1 VARLPGRGRHDRRA
15 AHATHGWPGLLVIRV
30 ASESEQ
36 QARRKKEI
44 LGGPDNSLSGLRAR
58 ASNKRTVPPTACAFG
73 APITSN
79 RGHPR
84 QRATSEKEKRN
95 PGWPGQLVVRVASE
109 SEQQADS
116 GFRRLFASGEPRLQA
131 IGATPHKGG
140 LRVARTTRCP
150 GCARER
156 ATSEPSHLP
165 LAPSA
170 PRLQVIGAT
179 RGFRRLF
186 ASGEPRL
193 QAIGATRGRH
203 DRRAAHTT
211 AQIRPSRSRL
221 AERRCPGFTPGRARR
236 FPAAVTSRAP

>member
-84 QRATSEKEKRN
+84 QRATSAKEKRN

-150 GCARER
+150 GCERKR

-179 RGFRRLF
+179 PHKGGLRVAR
-186 ASGEPRL
+186 
-193 QAIGATRGRH
+193 
-203 DRRAAHTT
+203 TT
-211 AQIRPSRSRL
+211 
-221 AERRCPGFTPGRARR
+221 RCPGCERKRATSGQRLSPLVRLRRTPIASNRGHPRKA
-236 FPAAVTSRAP
+236 